1 MRPVVVTIAGSDSGG
16 GAGIQA
22 DLKTFLAHG
31 VFGAS
36 VVTAITAQN
45 TIAVTAAQALDLEL
59 IEAQFRAVW
68 DDFPVAAVKT
78 GMLAD
83 AARVRLVARLL
94 REHRPAHI
102 VVDPVMVAKS
112 GARLLSPDAVEAV
125 RSDLLPL
132 ASVVTPNA
140 PEAEELT
147 GIRVHDLESAE
158 AAGRR
163 LLELGVG
170 AAVVKGGHFGAD
182 EAVDVLVTA
191 EGVVRLP
198 AARVQTRSTHGTGCT
213 FAAAIAA
220 LLAWGEPLLEAVR
233 RAKAYVTAAMAAGLS
248 IGAGAQPLDH
258 GFFLP
263 RHAPRWPADVGGFE
277 Q

>member
-36 VVTAITAQN
+36 VITAITAQN
-45 TIAVTAAQALDLEL
+45 TRAVTAALPLPGEL

-68 DDFPVAAVKT
+68 EDFPVAAVKT

-83 AARVRLVARLL
+83 AERVRLVARLL
-94 REHRPAHI
+94 REAGSPLL
-102 VVDPVMVAKS
+102 VLDPVMVAKS
-112 GARLLSPDAVEAV
+112 GAPLLASDAIAALRDE
-125 RSDLLPL
+125 LLPL
-132 ASVVTPNA
+132 AAVVTPNA
-140 PEAEELT
+140 PEAEALT
-147 GIRVHDLESAE
+147 GLPVRDAASAE

-163 LLELGVG
+163 LLELGAR

-182 EAVDVLVTA
+182 AVDVLVTP
-191 EGVVRLP
+191 EGVQCIEASRLE
-198 AARVQTRSTHGTGCT
+198 TRNTHGTGCT
-213 FAAAIAA
+213 FAAALAA
-220 LLAWGEPLLEAVR
+220 QLAWGQSLPAAVR
-233 RAKAYVTAAMAAGLS
+233 AAKRYVRRAMAAGLPL
-248 IGAGAQPLDH
+248 GAGARPLDH

-263 RHAPRWPADVGGFE
+263 AAAPQWPDAGE
-277 Q
+277 T